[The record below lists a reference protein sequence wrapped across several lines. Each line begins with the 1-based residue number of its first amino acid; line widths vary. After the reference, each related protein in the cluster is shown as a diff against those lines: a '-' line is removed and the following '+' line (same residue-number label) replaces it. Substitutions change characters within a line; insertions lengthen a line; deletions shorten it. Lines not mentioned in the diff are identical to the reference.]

1 MDIFKLAIEKPV
13 TIIVGILLVL
23 LFGTISIIS
32 LPVQLAPDTELPKVD
47 VFTSWPGATPDEV
60 ESDVIERQERVLRST
75 QGLIKLE
82 SSSYNDYGRITLTF
96 GLDVSIDTAVLR
108 VSNKLD
114 EVRAYPENIE
124 RPRISSTGA
133 NSKFIVIMNLLKTDG
148 NSKDVVK
155 YHTFFINDVVP
166 LLERVPG
173 VGNMVFFGG
182 TSDQLEI
189 VIDPVKMARNKLT
202 INTVISK
209 VVAANDDISAG
220 TIGIDRKN
228 YRIRTSSKFKN
239 VNDPLDIVV
248 FDDGVQRIFL
258 KDIATTRIGWAT
270 QFASIMEKDVDACFL
285 GIRRQQGANVLELT
299 RNIKK
304 VVDELNDGILKD
316 KGLYLK
322 WQHSEAPY
330 ILKSID
336 IMIWNVSIGAA
347 LAIAVLMMFLR
358 SVRSTFVS
366 ALAIPISAIGAFI
379 FLLLSNR
386 NINVVSLAGISFAV
400 GMLVDNSIVVI
411 ENIDRHRSMAKP
423 ITKAIIDGTKEV
435 IGAVVASSLTTVA
448 VFFPVIFI
456 KEEAGQL
463 FKDIAIA
470 ISAAI
475 LLSLVVSMT
484 VIPTGMS
491 LLFKKNEDKK
501 QAGLGIVDKFGS
513 AFNGFI
519 MYSLDFFQK
528 NIITRMGCV
537 VFFTTISLGI
547 TWATMPKAEYLPQGN
562 QNILFNVL
570 VPPPGYSVEKRR
582 ELGNYVNEKIAPYLK
597 EHNYNGVPQLA
608 TSMWTATDFF
618 TMFSVKAVDK
628 YETEIRKAIPTM
640 IEIINSI
647 PDMAGISIQP
657 GLFESEFAK
666 GRTIDVNVSATNM
679 NQIVKA
685 AGMIMAT
692 VRDVLPDAQIRPVPS
707 LEIAYPEVNI
717 VPNKSKLAAVGLT
730 EYDFGIYIDVL
741 LDGRKVSDY
750 RPGGAREIDVVVRT
764 EENYF
769 ATPEDILNCIIVDGF
784 GNLIRVGDVA
794 SAQYTQ
800 GMTQIDHLERNR
812 TVRLEISPPE
822 NIPLQAAMETIAE
835 AIKNLREKG
844 LLDEIGITQG
854 GTADKLTQTMDT
866 LKWNFILALII
877 TYLLMSALFEN
888 FAYPFIIM
896 FTVPLASAGGF
907 LGLKAVNFLIAPQP
921 MDVLTMLGFVILVGT
936 VVNNAILIVHQALN
950 NVRFEGMAHM
960 EAIRESVRTRIR
972 PIFISAATTI
982 FGLAPLV
989 LATGSG
995 SEMYRGIGSVLLGGL
1010 TLSTFLSLFVIP
1022 ALMAFFIKLE
1032 KIENRNQ

>member
-1 MDIFKLAIEKPV
+1 MDIIKLAIEKPV
-13 TIIVGILLVL
+13 TIIVAVLLTL
-23 LFGTISIIS
+23 LFGIISIIS

-47 VFTSWPGATPDEV
+47 VFTAWPGATPDEV
-60 ESDVIERQERVLRST
+60 ESDVIERQEKVLRST

-96 GLDVSIDTAVLR
+96 SIDVNIDTAVLR

-114 EVRAYPENIE
+114 EVRAYPDNIE

-148 NSKDVVK
+148 NPRDVVK
-155 YHTFFINDVVP
+155 YHTFFINDVIP
-166 LLERVPG
+166 LLERVQG
-173 VGNMVFFGG
+173 VGNISFFGG
-182 TSDQLEI
+182 TSNQLEI
-189 VIDPVKMARNKLT
+189 IVDPVKMAKHKLT
-202 INTVISK
+202 IDAVMYK

-220 TIGIDRKN
+220 TIGIDRRN

-239 VNDPLDIVV
+239 INDPLDIVV

-270 QFASIMEKDVDACFL
+270 QFTSIMEKGVDACFI

-299 RNIKK
+299 RKIEK

-316 KGLYLK
+316 RGLYLK
-322 WQHSEAPY
+322 LQHSEAPY

-336 IMIWNVSIGAA
+336 IMKWNVLIGAS
-347 LAIAVLMMFLR
+347 LAITVLMMFLR
-358 SVRSTFVS
+358 SVRSTFIS

-379 FLLLSNR
+379 FLLLGHR
-386 NINVVSLAGISFAV
+386 NINVVSLAGISFAI

-411 ENIDRHRSMAKP
+411 ENIDRHRSMDKP
-423 ITKAIIDGTKEV
+423 VGKAIVDGTKEV
-435 IGAVVASSLTTVA
+435 IGAVVASTLTTVA
-448 VFFPVIFI
+448 VFFPIVFI

-475 LLSLVVSMT
+475 LLSLIVSIT

-491 LLFKKNEDKK
+491 LLFKKSGKKK
-501 QAGLGIVDKFGS
+501 QTRLGIVDKFGS
-513 AFNGFI
+513 AFSGLI
-519 MYSLDFFQK
+519 MYLLGLFQK
-528 NIITRMGCV
+528 NAITRIGCV
-537 VFFTTISLGI
+537 ALFTALSLGI
-547 TWATMPKAEYLPQGN
+547 VWATIPKAEYLPQGN

-582 ELGNYVNEKIAPYLK
+582 ELGNYINEKLAPYLK
-597 EHNYNGVPQLA
+597 EHGYNGVPQLA
-608 TSMWTATDFF
+608 TNFWTATDFF
-618 TMFSVKAVDK
+618 TMFSVKAVEK
-628 YETEIRKAIPTM
+628 YETEIRKAVPAM

-647 PDMAGISIQP
+647 PDMYGISMQP

-666 GRTIDVNVSATNM
+666 GRTVDVNVSGVNM
-679 NQIVKA
+679 GQIVKA
-685 AGMIMAT
+685 AGMVMAT
-692 VRDVLPDAQIRPVPS
+692 MRDVIPNAQIRPVPS
-707 LEIAYPEVNI
+707 LEISYPEVNI

-730 EYDFGIYIDVL
+730 EHDLGIYIDVL
-741 LDGRKVSDY
+741 LDGRKISDY
-750 RPGGAREIDVVVRT
+750 RPGGVREIDVVLGT
-764 EENYF
+764 EERSF
-769 ATPEDILNCIIVDGF
+769 TTPEDILNCTIVDGF

-794 SAQYTQ
+794 SAEYTQ
-800 GMTQIDHLERNR
+800 GMMQIDHLERKR
-812 TVRLEISPPE
+812 TIRLEISPPE
-822 NIPLQAAMETIAE
+822 SIPLQAAMETIAE
-835 AIKNLREKG
+835 AIRGLREKG
-844 LLDEIGITQG
+844 LLDEIDITQG

-896 FTVPLASAGGF
+896 FTVPLAAAGGF
-907 LGLKAVNFLIAPQP
+907 LGLKAVSFFITPQP

-936 VVNNAILIVHQALN
+936 VVNNAILIVHQSLN
-950 NVRFEGMAHM
+950 NVRFEGMVHM

-972 PIFISAATTI
+972 PIFMSAATTL
-982 FGLAPLV
+982 FGLSPLV
-989 LATGSG
+989 LATGAG
-995 SEMYRGIGSVLLGGL
+995 SEMYRGIGAVLLGGL
-1010 TLSTFLSLFVIP
+1010 TMSTFLSLFVIP
-1022 ALMAFFIKLE
+1022 ALLAFFIKLE
-1032 KIENRNQ
+1032 KIKIL